1 MVQQLGVGTV
11 TEIKA
16 QKVLQNM
23 KCINNFKHPCH
34 LTLLSNTSQKIIY
47 FMRNIKMS
55 FGLSYFENEF
65 LTSMSS
71 LYHVVKIADCL
82 QTAAQVGIY
91 YDFTAFYKKEG

>member
-1 MVQQLGVGTV
+1 
-11 TEIKA
+11 
-16 QKVLQNM
+16 
-23 KCINNFKHPCH
+23 
-34 LTLLSNTSQKIIY
+34 
-47 FMRNIKMS
+47 MS

-91 YDFTAFYKKEG
+91 YDFTAFYKKEGQHDFLPSFFLSAPMDLQTSLRLPEIFLIGQ